1 MELEARTSYNIMIK
15 LPNFELTRQVTSVAA
30 RTGGAEVQQNTAVRN
45 ASNTLDLLVCAMCK
59 LKTLLVRYG
68 IRFG

>member
-15 LPNFELTRQVTSVAA
+15 LPNFELTKTCQVTSVAA
-30 RTGGAEVQQNTAVRN
+30 PTGGAEVRPNTAVRN

-59 LKTLLVRYG
+59 LKT
-68 IRFG
+68 